1 MAVRAEPARGDRVEL
16 LAAEVAGHAT
26 ETRSVS
32 AACRA
37 SLAAR
42 RRRRCR
48 PGSSTRVPAPS
59 TYSTTRWL
67 YWTVMVGN
75 RDMAASS
82 RWLWC
87 RVRDSVVVC
96 RARTSG
102 RRHDASRGT
111 GRRADRSGPL
121 AMRRCRRRPPALV
134 VEGVEPPARERGCQ
148 DLSVREEEGWEVQRA
163 VPAPRHTWPAA
174 DLAVDEGRCSGRG
187 RATGYSPKAESG
199 TPSSVAAP
207 SKACQ
212 VNDAR

>member
-121 AMRRCRRRPPALV
+121 AMRRCRRRPPALWWRESNPQRV
-134 VEGVEPPARERGCQ
+134 SADARTSLSERRRVGRYNAQYRPP
-148 DLSVREEEGWEVQRA
+148 
-163 VPAPRHTWPAA
+163 
-174 DLAVDEGRCSGRG
+174 
-187 RATGYSPKAESG
+187 G
-199 TPSSVAAP
+199 TPGRLLISPWTRVGVRGAA
-207 SKACQ
+207 
-212 VNDAR
+212 ARRVIRPRRRAARRARWRRPRRRAR